1 MKDEKLNIN
10 CDLNDMCAACP
21 NLETTTDVENIY
33 AGYKLIVRII
43 NLSCKNKHICESI
56 KQYLKE
62 DEETKKN
69 T

>member
-21 NLETTTDVENIY
+21 KLETTTDVEDIY
-33 AGYKLIVRII
+33 AGYKLIARII
-43 NLSCKNKHICESI
+43 SLSCKNKHTCESI